1 MGYTHI
7 FLLFMCLNFGLGV
20 TSIADTP
27 LSIPTTHERCY
38 ADHTESGQG
47 GLDLIVVYDNATGT
61 YIPPSG
67 SIGEDVGEIVD
78 NIRTDSTPG
87 STGAP
92 GPFDPILDFTDQSYA
107 ILTTMKNFIA
117 GGFITDVLMHIN
129 LHCDTDPDSPTY
141 GEPIQNEV
149 WMYFVGGI
157 QVIFGFL
164 LALTLF
170 NWLTGRSTDFGS

>member
-1 MGYTHI
+1 MGYTNI
-7 FLLFMCLNFGLGV
+7 FLLFMCLNFGLGIV
-20 TSIADTP
+20 TLADTP
-27 LSIPTTHERCY
+27 LSVPTTHERCY
-38 ADHTESGQG
+38 ADFTESGQG
-47 GLDLIVVYDNATGT
+47 GMDLIVTNSTGQYVYTA
-61 YIPPSG
+61 PAG
-67 SIGEDVGEIVD
+67 SIGEDVEGIVD

-87 STGAP
+87 TTGAA

-107 ILTTMKNFIA
+107 ILNTMKNFIA
-117 GGFITDVLMHIN
+117 GGFIADTLNHIN

-149 WMYFVGGI
+149 WSYFTGGI

-170 NWLTGRSTDFGS
+170 NWLTGRSTDLGS